1 MYHDLKAFL
10 KVCHECQVCDKA
22 EEKSLS
28 AWAITVNYIF
38 QRYELDYI
46 GLLTETE
53 SEKVYLLVITKYYT
67 RFPFTFAV
75 KNANTETT
83 TKILYNN
90 IFCLFEPFTEILTD

>member
-1 MYHDLKAFL
+1 MYHDFKAFL

-46 GLLTETE
+46 GPLTETE
-53 SEKVYLLVITKYYT
+53 SKKVYLLVITEYYT
-67 RFPFTFAV
+67 RFPFAFAV
-75 KNANTETT
+75 KNANAETT
-83 TKILYNN
+83 AKILYNN
-90 IFCLFEPFTEILTD
+90 IFCLLGSPTEILTN